1 MARVVVAGRG
11 CEMALQSDA
20 GLWYRKVVND
30 EAHRVLKF
38 SGQLSRWVRKR
49 MSKPLARELSAEDIV
64 QDVIVDA
71 LNNEADLPRGDA
83 QLAAWMRYA
92 ALHILMNHERR
103 IRRKR
108 RDVSRRAYLSGS
120 HLIGVLTGRYGRSKT
135 PSGYIAKD
143 EAAAAVRETLESL
156 RPDQRRAVE
165 LHHLDELSVDDT
177 ARVMGRSPA
186 ATAGLVKRGL
196 AKLRSRF
203 RYDSRLSS
211 DALEREF
218 HDRHQ

>member
-1 MARVVVAGRG
+1 MTLRL
-11 CEMALQSDA
+11 ESTP
-20 GLWYRKVVND
+20 WYRKAVD
-30 EAHRVLKF
+30 HEAHRVLKL
-38 SGQLSRWVRKR
+38 SGQLIRWVRKR
-49 MSKPLARELSAEDIV
+49 MSKPLARELSAEDVV

-71 LNNEADLPRGDA
+71 LNNGCDLPQGDS
-83 QLAAWMRYA
+83 QLAAWLRYA

-120 HLIGVLTGRYGRSKT
+120 RLIGVLTGRTGRGKT

-143 EAAAAVRETLESL
+143 EAVAAVRETLKTL
-156 RPDQRRAVE
+156 GPDQRRAVE

-177 ARVMGRSPA
+177 ARVMGRSRA

-196 AKLRSRF
+196 AKLRTRF
-203 RYDSRLSS
+203 HYDSSS
-211 DALEREF
+211 HSEGQVPEPR
-218 HDRHQ
+218 DRHQ

>member
-1 MARVVVAGRG
+1 MSLRSERKT
-11 CEMALQSDA
+11 
-20 GLWYRKVVND
+20 WYRKAVSD

-38 SGQLSRWVRKR
+38 SGPLSHWVRKR

-71 LNNEADLPRGDA
+71 LDNSSNLPRDDS
-83 QLAAWMRYA
+83 QMAAWLRFA

-108 RDVSRRAYLSGS
+108 RDVTRRSYLSGS
-120 HLIGVLTGRYGRSKT
+120 RLIGVLTGRTGRGKT

-143 EAAAAVRETLESL
+143 EAVAAVHDSL
-156 RPDQRRAVE
+156 KSLGPDQRRAVE

-177 ARVMGRSPA
+177 ARVMGRSRA

-196 AKLRSRF
+196 AKLRIRF
-203 RYDSRLSS
+203 RQVSNGLDYGI
-211 DALEREF
+211 APER
-218 HDRHQ
+218 HDRQQ

>member
-1 MARVVVAGRG
+1 
-11 CEMALQSDA
+11 MALRLDA
-20 GLWYRKVVND
+20 RPWYRKAVND
-30 EAHRVLKF
+30 EAHRVLKL
-38 SGQLSRWVRKR
+38 SGQLNRWVRKR
-49 MSKPLARELSAEDIV
+49 MSKPLARELSAEDVV
-64 QDVIVDA
+64 QDVIVDV
-71 LNNEADLPRGDA
+71 LDSDSDLPRGDS
-83 QLAAWMRYA
+83 QLAAWLRFA

-120 HLIGVLTGRYGRSKT
+120 RLIGVLTGRSGRGKT

-143 EAAAAVRETLESL
+143 EAVAAMRETLKTL
-156 RPDQRRAVE
+156 GPDQRRAVE

-177 ARVMGRSPA
+177 ARVMGRSRA

-196 AKLRSRF
+196 AKLRTRF
-203 RYDSRLSS
+203 RNDSSCHYDGNVPES
-211 DALEREF
+211 